1 MELLEARLD
10 VRQHA
15 VVVENALL
23 RPQVVHVVLQLI
35 VLNRQLSASKIGRWF
50 QQVRA
55 AVVRM
60 HLCCESSKMQ
70 HMELL
75 KR

>member
-35 VLNRQLSASKIGRWF
+35 VLNRQLSASKIGRW
-50 QQVRA
+50 
-55 AVVRM
+55 
-60 HLCCESSKMQ
+60 C
-70 HMELL
+70 
-75 KR
+75 